1 MHLRRGGL
9 FTDHVV
15 VTDAFGKAGTGRVV
29 GSDLSLASTC
39 GAACPSTLQHTQH
52 FFDIGELHARSFSG
66 DTLVYFDAVQFL
78 PVGVGH
84 ELLLA

>member
-1 MHLRRGGL
+1 M

-29 GSDLSLASTC
+29 GIDLSLASTS
-39 GAACPSTLQHTQH
+39 GAAGPSTLKHTQH
-52 FFDIGELHARSFSG
+52 FFDVSG
-66 DTLVYFDAVQFL
+66 DTRVYFEAVQFL